1 MTTDEGADEILCEV
15 QADDYYAIVPEWV
28 LFHAT
33 LSHGA
38 VRLYGVLRRFADQRG
53 IAFPGLAAIG
63 TKYGVT
69 PRSVTRH
76 MDELIAAGAVTKKRR
91 IGRAGRATSNLYRV
105 HSRPTFL
112 HVQDDFS
119 PSTTA
124 ATTAAAKARATDPDD
139 QRTKMSDG
147 DMTKMSDGPTDK
159 NVRLTTASLNHS
171 QGTTESDGQAL
182 VVVSPTAPRAPQNRT
197 TPTQMLDGVGLARRD
212 HGRFKEWL
220 RSTKGARSADAVIA
234 TGDPDDIAAQVNEW
248 RSTLDIAHDRD
259 AEPTL
264 CPHGADI
271 ALGVHMCPLCDPA
284 RPHLTQQPQ
293 ADRPDW
299 LRDILDS
306 GELPGLADLLD
317 GGTPA

>member
-1 MTTDEGADEILCEV
+1 MTDDNGADEIMAEV
-15 QADDYYAIVPEWV
+15 QADDYFAIVPEWV
-28 LFHAT
+28 LFHPD

-63 TKYGVT
+63 ERYGVV

-76 MDELIAAGAVTKKRR
+76 MEELIAAGAVTRKRR
-91 IGRAGRATSNLYRV
+91 IKHGRATSNLYRV

-112 HVQDDFS
+112 DVKDDYS
-119 PSTTA
+119 PNTTA
-124 ATTAAAKARATDPDD
+124 ATAAAAQARAASTD

-147 DMTKMSDGPTDK
+147 DRTKMSDGPSDK
-159 NVRLTTASLNHS
+159 NVRLTTATLNHS
-171 QGTTESDGQAL
+171 QSEPESDEGSS
-182 VVVSPTAPRAPQNRT
+182 VVVSPPVPRAPQNRT
-197 TPTQMLDGVGLARRD
+197 TPTQMLDTAGLARRD
-212 HGRFKEWL
+212 HGRFKAWM
-220 RSTKGARSADAVIA
+220 RTVKGARSADAVIA
-234 TGDPDDIAAQVNEW
+234 TSDHDDLVAQVREW
-248 RSTLDIAHDRD
+248 RSTLDITHEPD

-271 ALGVHMCPLCDPA
+271 ALGTHMCPLCDPA
-284 RPHLTQQPQ
+284 RPHLTPDPR

-299 LRDILDS
+299 LRDVLDS
-306 GELPGLADLLD
+306 GELPGLSALLD